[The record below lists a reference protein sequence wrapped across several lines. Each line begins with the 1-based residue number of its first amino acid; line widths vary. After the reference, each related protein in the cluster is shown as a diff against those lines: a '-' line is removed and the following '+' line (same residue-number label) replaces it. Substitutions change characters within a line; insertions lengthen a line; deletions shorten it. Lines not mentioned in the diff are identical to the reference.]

1 MDSTLCDSNT
11 NKQWKLFLANGL
23 SKKNYT
29 LFLCAGIFWRTQS
42 RKNTLLKTL
51 DFWNFTMGMGLFF
64 NPSNLILTFFSFKA
78 VFIWSWPFFF
88 IGRLRPLIIFS
99 LPCRCFYLLCFLC
112 GLLFLLGN
120 RAYRSVYLVV
130 TFLYTLGGKVWD
142 EWWYTRME
150 WKYKESL
157 NLEMIS
163 LWGFWKAWKFEGWVF
178 WYGKRVDC

>member
-1 MDSTLCDSNT
+1 MCEY
-11 NKQWKLFLANGL
+11 FLTYTV
-23 SKKNYT
+23 KKKHSFENVG
-29 LFLCAGIFWRTQS
+29 FLKFYY
-42 RKNTLLKTL
+42 
-51 DFWNFTMGMGLFF
+51 GMGLFF
-64 NPSNLILTFFSFKA
+64 NPSNLILTFFFLSKQSSFGRGL
-78 VFIWSWPFFF
+78 FFF
-88 IGRLRPLIIFS
+88 IARLHPLIIFS

>member
-11 NKQWKLFLANGL
+11 NKQWKLFLTNGV

-29 LFLCAGIFWRTQS
+29 LLLCAGIFLTYTVKK
-42 RKNTLLKTL
+42 KNSFENVGFLK
-51 DFWNFTMGMGLFF
+51 FYYGMGLFF

-88 IGRLRPLIIFS
+88 FFFFS
-99 LPCRCFYLLCFLC
+99 PFDNFFFSCRCFYLLCFLC

-120 RAYRSVYLVV
+120 RAYRFVYLVV

-142 EWWYTRME
+142 EW
-150 WKYKESL
+150 
-157 NLEMIS
+157 
-163 LWGFWKAWKFEGWVF
+163 
-178 WYGKRVDC
+178 